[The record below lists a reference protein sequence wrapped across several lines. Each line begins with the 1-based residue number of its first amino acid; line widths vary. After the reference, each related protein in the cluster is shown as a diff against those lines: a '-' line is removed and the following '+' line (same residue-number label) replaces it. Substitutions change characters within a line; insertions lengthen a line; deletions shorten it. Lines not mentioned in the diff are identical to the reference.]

1 MEKTPE
7 GTSVGVEDPY
17 EHVGVCDHL
26 TGDGTCRFAF
36 DRFEADPSF
45 ARDRRAD
52 DYACPIVDADA
63 EIDLE
68 GDIDTDTDTDA
79 DEIWTDWR
87 DCPHFRSTATD
98 RECARCGL
106 EEKRM
111 AHDPDRP
118 LLEEHHLSYADG
130 SESSHELTV
139 YLCRWCHAKVHN
151 SWAKI
156 TDDASPDPEAIAAL
170 EERRGREQNELG
182 FDTARERR
190 ADDRNDSEGE
200 AGGDS

>member
-17 EHVGVCDHL
+17 EHAGVCDHL

-36 DRFEADPSF
+36 DRFEADPEF
-45 ARDRRAD
+45 ARERRD
-52 DYACPIVDADA
+52 DGYACPISDPG
-63 EIDLE
+63 
-68 GDIDTDTDTDA
+68 GDWEA
-79 DEIWTDWR
+79 WR
-87 DCPHFRSTATD
+87 ECPHFRSTATD

-111 AHDPDRP
+111 AQDDGRP

-130 SESSHELTV
+130 SEFGHEITV
-139 YLCRWCHAKVHN
+139 YLCRWCHARVHT

-156 TDDASPDPEAIAAL
+156 TDDAAPDPEATAAL
-170 EERRGREQNELG
+170 EERRGRELDELA
-182 FDTARERR
+182 FDTARERWQGR
-190 ADDRNDSEGE
+190 DSGDADDDPEPE
-200 AGGDS
+200 ED

>member
-1 MEKTPE
+1 MEKTLE

-26 TGDGTCRFAF
+26 TEDGTCRFAF
-36 DRFEADPSF
+36 DRFEADPAF

-52 DYACPIVDADA
+52 DYACPIADPDGSW
-63 EIDLE
+63 E
-68 GDIDTDTDTDA
+68 T
-79 DEIWTDWR
+79 WR
-87 DCPHFRSTATD
+87 ECPHFRSTATD

-111 AHDPDRP
+111 AHGPDRP

-139 YLCRWCHAKVHN
+139 YLCRWCHARVHN

-156 TDDASPDPEAIAAL
+156 TDDTSPDPEAIAAL
-170 EERRGREQNELG
+170 EERRGRERDELG
-182 FDTARERR
+182 FDTARERWDGD
-190 ADDRNDSEGE
+190 ASER
-200 AGGDS
+200 

>member
-17 EHVGVCDHL
+17 EHAGICDHL

-52 DYACPIVDADA
+52 DYACPVVDPD
-63 EIDLE
+63 
-68 GDIDTDTDTDA
+68 GDW
-79 DEIWTDWR
+79 ESWKE
-87 DCPHFRSTATD
+87 CPHFRSTATN

-139 YLCRWCHAKVHN
+139 YLCRWCHAKVHG
-151 SWAKI
+151 SWAKL
-156 TDDASPDPEAIAAL
+156 TDDASPDPEAIAPL
-170 EERRGREQNELG
+170 EERRGREQDELG
-182 FDTARERR
+182 FDTARERW
-190 ADDRNDSEGE
+190 ADDRTDSEGE
-200 AGGDS
+200 AGRDS